1 MAHGKHSGELGEVY
15 AATTSAEI
23 AEIYNRWSV
32 TYDEYMKQV
41 GYRHPVIC
49 AALLARYVPV
59 DISPILDAGSGTGL
73 IGEALHILGYAQID
87 GLDISAGMLD
97 QARAKGIYGALH
109 LADLNQPLDL
119 AENSYGAIVSCGVFT
134 TGHVGGEGLQN
145 LIALCRQGGHL
156 ITTVKLTIWEDEVKS
171 VVGACEAAGMVHL
184 VEQTAPYVSMVGEA
198 GTIPSIAIVLEIL

>member
-15 AATTSAEI
+15 SATTSDQI
-23 AEIYNRWSV
+23 AEIYDRWST
-32 TYDEYMKQV
+32 TYDDYMQQV

-49 AALLARYVPV
+49 ASLLARYVPV
-59 DISPILDAGSGTGL
+59 DASPILDAGAGTGL

-97 QARAKGIYGALH
+97 QARAKGIYGTLH

-119 AENSYGAIVSCGVFT
+119 AESSYGAIVSCGVFT

-145 LIALCRQGGHL
+145 LIALCRPGGHL

-171 VVGACEAAGMVHL
+171 VVNGFKAAGIVRV
-184 VEQTAPYVSMVGEA
+184 VEQTPPYVSMVGEA
-198 GTIPSIAIVLEIL
+198 GTIPSVAVVLETI